1 MKVLENSSRAIL
13 PALPSSQTYSFGY
26 NGLGQRVSSSYN
38 YINNGNAQVM
48 LGELTSYNKKFSYD
62 HSGRLIHETVSKTFY
77 GEGTSYAELVYLY
90 DESGIV
96 GVQYTNGV
104 NTNAYYYLRNLQGD
118 VIAIYD
124 TNGVEVVSYSYDA
137 WGNCTINSTTTD
149 YDLAHDNP
157 IRYRDY

>member
-1 MKVLENSSRAIL
+1 MHNI
-13 PALPSSQTYSFGY
+13 PP
-26 NGLGQRVSSSYN
+26 LGSAAVEM
-38 YINNGNAQVM
+38 GM
-48 LGELTSYNKKFSYD
+48 LTSCNQSFNYD
-62 HSGRLIHETVSKTFY
+62 HSGRLISETVSKTFY
-77 GEGTSYAELVYLY
+77 GEGTSYTELVYLY

-104 NTNAYYYLRNLQGD
+104 NSNAYYFLRNLQGD

-137 WGNCTINSTTTD
+137 WGNCTIDSTTTD